1 MKQTLH
7 GGTPPPHHT
16 HRRRPYHR
24 VRRRPRWPHAAP
36 PTRRGT
42 ASVPTGAAQ
51 TPRVRWALGL
61 VALALVLVGGLLG
74 TFHAPPGP
82 LEIQPRPEG
91 LDPVTYNNAVRIV
104 DIAKGFAETQH
115 EVAAFRAELTP
126 R

>member
-1 MKQTLH
+1 MKQTRH
-7 GGTPPPHHT
+7 GGTPPPHHP
-16 HRRRPYHR
+16 HRWRPHHP
-24 VRRRPRWPHAAP
+24 VRRPRVPRAALP
-36 PTRRGT
+36 PRRGM
-42 ASVPTGAAQ
+42 ASVPTRAAQ

-61 VALALVLVGGLLG
+61 GALVLVLVGGLLG
-74 TFHAPPGP
+74 IFHMPPVP

>member
-1 MKQTLH
+1 MKQTRH
-7 GGTPPPHHT
+7 GGTPPPHHP
-16 HRRRPYHR
+16 HRRRPHHPG
-24 VRRRPRWPHAAP
+24 RRPRWPHAAP
-36 PTRRGT
+36 PTRRRPAAVT
-42 ASVPTGAAQ
+42 TGAAQ
-51 TPRVRWALGL
+51 APRVRWALGL
-61 VALALVLVGGLLG
+61 GALLLVLVGGLLG
-74 TFHAPPGP
+74 IFHAPPAH